1 MAFENKISNGT
12 DMLLSVGTDVL
23 GASSSCSIEFTT
35 ETRDTSNKDTG
46 DWASSEYGSK
56 SWSMSSENFADFG
69 GTFGYNEIFDLM
81 DNKTKVTVKC
91 VLTEGANTFTL
102 SGLAIITSLP
112 LSAPKGDNMSYSVS
126 FQGTGALTK
135 TKVPAA

>member
-1 MAFENKISNGT
+1 MAFESKISNGT
-12 DMLLSVGTDVL
+12 DMLLSIGENVL

-46 DWASSEYGSK
+46 DWGSFEYGSK

-69 GTFGYNEIFDLM
+69 SDFGYSEIFDLM
-81 DNKTKVTVKC
+81 NNKTKIDVKC
-91 VLTEGANTFTL
+91 VLTEVGGTFTL
-102 SGLAIITSLP
+102 SGKAIITSLP

-126 FQGTGALTK
+126 FQGTGALIK
-135 TKVPAA
+135 TKVPAV